1 MQLHM
6 FWASYRAAKS
16 NRNNTV
22 RGAFNG
28 NNSCSGYAL
37 SKTALN
43 MMVQLYVHEFPDT
56 HIAAFAPGQVHTQM
70 HADISDAVDSS
81 RYPSTQA
88 LKAIR
93 SL

>member
-56 HIAAFAPGQVHTQM
+56 RIAVFAPELVYTQRQD
-70 HADISDAVDSS
+70 DIRDTVDSS